1 MTLQRIVWQHN
12 GEKKKVQ
19 KEKTIIDK
27 TYIWSKRSSNMSPTK
42 DRGELRC
49 SRRVCRSWSI
59 SGTRRVNIVTNP
71 IISREWVK
79 DRAVLTISGT
89 YRCSLWH
96 RYYITVNQVMVVTI
110 AFSVW
115 WLHFYQKE
123 PLISVASV
131 LAASSYKEIP
141 IGATSS
147 GIS

>member
-19 KEKTIIDK
+19 KEKTIIYK

-71 IISREWVK
+71 IISREWIK
-79 DRAVLTISGT
+79 DRAVLTIIGT
-89 YRCSLWH
+89 YRGSLWLQIFYNGQPSH
-96 RYYITVNQVMVVTI
+96 DGDNSIFGVMTSPLPKGTVD
-110 AFSVW
+110 FSSFRVSCI
-115 WLHFYQKE
+115 F
-123 PLISVASV
+123 
-131 LAASSYKEIP
+131 
-141 IGATSS
+141 
-147 GIS
+147 